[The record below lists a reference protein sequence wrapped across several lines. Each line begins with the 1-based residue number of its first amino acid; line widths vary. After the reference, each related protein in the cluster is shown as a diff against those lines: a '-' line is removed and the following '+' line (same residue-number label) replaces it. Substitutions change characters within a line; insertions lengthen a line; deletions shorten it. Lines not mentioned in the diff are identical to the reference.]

1 MNVYGKVSNFF
12 QFEGCIAE
20 KRAIPFAL
28 LVPVTLKMQNNR
40 LFTLSRFCRW
50 SLLLSWLFIGVCK
63 KIGSRRN
70 LKP

>member
-28 LVPVTLKMQNNR
+28 LVPMMWKIKNNR
-40 LFTLSRFCRW
+40 LFTLS
-50 SLLLSWLFIGVCK
+50 
-63 KIGSRRN
+63 
-70 LKP
+70 P